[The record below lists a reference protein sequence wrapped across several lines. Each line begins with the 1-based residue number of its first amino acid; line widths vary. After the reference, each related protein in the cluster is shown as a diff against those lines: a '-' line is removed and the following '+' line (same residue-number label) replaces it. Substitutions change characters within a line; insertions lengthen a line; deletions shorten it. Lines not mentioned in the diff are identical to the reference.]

1 MGTSGEIMRYKQTA
15 ISQIVNT
22 PSIVEALDRRYIGK
36 GEELIYKNIFPYVYV
51 PDVEEEAKCYILV
64 TVDMPKVWNDNS
76 YLFQQVL
83 VCFYILCHQELMKTE
98 YGGTRIDYIS
108 DQLEGLFK
116 QSMDFG
122 FGEMEL
128 IANTEQAPD
137 PNHRMRCLQFQTK
150 TPAKSWCGLNG

>member
-15 ISQIVNT
+15 ISQIVNCST
-22 PSIVEALDRRYIGK
+22 IVEALDHNYVGR
-36 GEELIYKNIFPYVYV
+36 GEELMYKNIFPYVYV

-76 YLFQQVL
+76 YLFKEVL
-83 VCFYILCHQELMKTE
+83 VCFYILCHQELMKTD

-108 DQLEGLFK
+108 DELEGLFK
-116 QSMDFG
+116 SSSDFG

-137 PNHRMRCLQFQTK
+137 PHHRMRCLQFQTK
-150 TPAKSWCGLNG
+150 TPTKSWCAL